1 MNGFMTEFFYMS
13 LTASYLVIIILL
25 LRLFLDKAPKWIR
38 VILWGMVGIRLLLP
52 IRLESAFSLIPRVMT
67 PRTADIAGGSAD
79 TMNQVAQVQAPVLP
93 NLDAGAGVVTSGPE
107 AMVQQTPEISWM
119 TILFIVWAA
128 GVTLMLVYCI
138 VSYVRLT
145 LRMREAVKYAGNGS
159 LIYQSERVDSPFVLG
174 IRNPRIYI
182 PFSLKG
188 EELECVIAHE
198 KAHIARKDHLV
209 KPFAF
214 LLLALHWFN
223 PFIWIAYIS
232 LCRDI
237 ELACDEKAI
246 RTLGEGRK
254 GAYSQALLKCSVSRR
269 SIAACPVAF
278 GETGIKGRI
287 KNVLYYK
294 KPAFWIIVVSLLLC
308 VAVGVCFLTNPRQ
321 EGERE
326 VVSEVTNEGEGQN
339 EQSVKEEQEFQTH
352 IEEQEQPKPPVLLLQ
367 NALSSKL
374 DYVEVGAETYQWGEL
389 RANTGTE
396 MWESLNSENSF
407 MAYYEE
413 EGLFP
418 TAAVKGQ
425 EWITLSGEEGTP
437 YMMSY
442 TNMESASTT
451 GRYGGELPD
460 KVTIREY
467 DLLSL
472 ADVYA
477 QPISEVTS
485 DADIPFIMYPGRI
498 YEVVA
503 EWNLG
508 QYGYRGFYGS
518 VSYCF
523 ATSDMTGDASQTEDT
538 VVFDAVIKEMM
549 VDTKDSICISSES
562 DEYPGAFVLKIP
574 ETLMDKNKLYAGGLL
589 QITARETGEMHNNMK
604 VLEAI
609 EIRMHPINND
619 PGGAFEP
626 AVGSKVEYEVNTL
639 PDVKLSMNKYK
650 SWEGEVSLRNNAE
663 ESYTYGEWFEIQY
676 KYGEEWHRVPYISEF
691 GYYDIAYALPAGK
704 SEAIH
709 INWSKIY
716 GELPVGTY
724 RIVKDVIDYRSPGDY
739 DKHYL
744 AAEFEIMPSE
754 E

>member
-1 MNGFMTEFFYMS
+1 MEGFLAELFNMS
-13 LTASYLVIIILL
+13 LTASYLVVVVCLVRFL
-25 LRLFLDKAPKWIR
+25 LRKAPKWIR
-38 VILWGMVGIRLLLP
+38 MILWGMVGIRLLLP
-52 IRLESAFSLIPRVMT
+52 IRLESVFSLVPRIMT
-67 PRTADIAGGSAD
+67 SQTTDTTGQLNEVVNQTAGG
-79 TMNQVAQVQAPVLP
+79 VVQGMPEP
-93 NLDAGAGVVTSGPE
+93 EAGAGFVSSVTGV
-107 AMVQQTPEISWM
+107 MLQTSPEIPW
-119 TILFIVWAA
+119 TGILLAVWAA
-128 GVTLMLVYCI
+128 GAFLMLAYCAF
-138 VSYVRLT
+138 SYMRLS
-145 LRMREAVKYAGNGS
+145 LHMREAVKCNGEGAAV
-159 LIYQSERVDSPFVLG
+159 YQSEKVDSPFVLG
-174 IRNPRIYI
+174 IVSPRIYI
-182 PFSLKG
+182 PFSMKG
-188 EELECVIAHE
+188 EERQCVIAHE
-198 KAHIARKDHLV
+198 KAHISRKDHLI

-223 PFIWIAYIS
+223 PFIWIAYIL

-246 RTLGEGRK
+246 RVLGEVQK
-254 GAYSQALLKCSVSRR
+254 KVYSQALLKCSVSRR
-269 SIAACPVAF
+269 SIAVCPVAF
-278 GETGIKGRI
+278 GETGVKERI
-287 KNVLYYK
+287 KNVLHYK
-294 KPAFWIIVVSLLLC
+294 KPAFWIVIVSLLLC
-308 VAVGVCFLTNPRQ
+308 AVVAVCFLTNPRQ

-339 EQSVKEEQEFQTH
+339 EQSVKEEQEFPAH

-367 NALSSKL
+367 NALSSKV
-374 DYVEVGAETYQWGEL
+374 DYIEVGAETYQWGEL

-396 MWESLNSENSF
+396 MWEALDSENSS

-418 TAAVKGQ
+418 TSAVKGQ

-538 VVFDAVIKEMM
+538 IVFDAVIKEMM
-549 VDTKDSICISSES
+549 VDTKDCICISSES

-589 QITARETGEMHNNMK
+589 QITARETDEMHNNMK

-626 AVGSKVEYEVNTL
+626 SPGSKVEYEVNTL
-639 PDVKLSMNKYK
+639 PDVRLSMNKYK

-691 GYYDIAYALPAGK
+691 GYNDIAYALPAGK

-724 RIVKDVIDYRSPGDY
+724 RIVKDVIVYRSPGDY

-744 AAEFEIMPSE
+744 AAEFEIMPSDE
-754 E
+754 